1 MFDLT
6 RSGSAQ
12 AIGALPSL
20 ADGYEV
26 RPLTQEWARAIYD
39 DAPAGP
45 DVTGIRYRTAYNF
58 GYSLALWDC
67 DDGVEI
73 VRDAA
78 GRRQDLALT
87 DPRVLRRLQVQMSQ
101 RLIKVT
107 TVSSADCP
115 ECKKGP

>member
-45 DVTGIRYRTAYNF
+45 VVTGIRYRTAYNF